1 MRRFTESASHVR
13 FFLGPCLS
21 FQGNSELVLDG
32 DDDSPLSS
40 DVAER
45 DSDEEEAEAEKDRE
59 SSSVASSS
67 ADSTEFILVL
77 RAAGQY
83 LGSGL
88 DGSLLYPNTQFITA
102 PMQMGI
108 DYHSTLE
115 LSIVCF
121 LLERSLVGDYMSEIV
136 FPFRAGATTA
146 PPPSAISGRRRSRSL
161 AAVL

>member
-1 MRRFTESASHVR
+1 MRRFTEYKQLPLSLSHVR

-40 DVAER
+40 EVAER

-67 ADSTEFILVL
+67 AFDSTEFILVL

-83 LGSGL
+83 LGSGRGGL
-88 DGSLLYPNTQFITA
+88 PPPEDGSLLYPNTQFITA
-102 PMQMGI
+102 PMQRGTI
-108 DYHSTLE
+108 TPL
-115 LSIVCF
+115 
-121 LLERSLVGDYMSEIV
+121 
-136 FPFRAGATTA
+136 
-146 PPPSAISGRRRSRSL
+146 
-161 AAVL
+161 

>member
-21 FQGNSELVLDG
+21 FQGNSEFLDG

-67 ADSTEFILVL
+67 AFDSTEFILVL

-83 LGSGL
+83 RGSGL

-102 PMQMGI
+102 PMQQRG

-115 LSIVCF
+115 FSIVCCF

-146 PPPSAISGRRRSRSL
+146 PPPSAISRRSL

>member
-1 MRRFTESASHVR
+1 MRRFTEYKQLPLSLSHVR

-21 FQGNSELVLDG
+21 FQGKSEFLDG

-83 LGSGL
+83 LGSGRGGL
-88 DGSLLYPNTQFITA
+88 PPPEDGSLLYPNTQFITA
-102 PMQMGI
+102 PMQRG
-108 DYHSTLE
+108 DYHSL
-115 LSIVCF
+115 
-121 LLERSLVGDYMSEIV
+121 
-136 FPFRAGATTA
+136 
-146 PPPSAISGRRRSRSL
+146 
-161 AAVL
+161 